1 MLYSYE
7 HIPGQTQACPVGSNK
22 NDLLP
27 NFLLFWFVFNG
38 AGCIERIKERC
49 SFALINICGVNP
61 LSAFRLKQEI
71 QPGCTLARGLL
82 DALKI

>member
-61 LSAFRLKQEI
+61 HFQLSGSSKKYNQ
-71 QPGCTLARGLL
+71 
-82 DALKI
+82 DALWQEVCLIP